1 MNPVVVLFVVGLAWA
16 LIISLL
22 VRPEDVSG
30 AVRRGAA
37 KDGRREEARSQCP
50 ECEIYIRSC
59 LSLKRLYTHVHTHML
74 PQIHTYIRSCLSS
87 KRLSLSSR
95 RERQAERDTRCV

>member
-1 MNPVVVLFVVGLAWA
+1 MLWPMAVCVWQMNPVVVLFVVGLAWA

-37 KDGRREEARSQCP
+37 KKTEE
-50 ECEIYIRSC
+50 E
-59 LSLKRLYTHVHTHML
+59 KRLGHSV
-74 PQIHTYIRSCLSS
+74 Q
-87 KRLSLSSR
+87 RLSLSSR
-95 RERQAERDTRCV
+95 RERQAERDKPCV